1 MPCTFSRNQ
10 SDMVTLVL
18 FYRNAS
24 HVGQVGAPLYTL
36 DARMMNDHKLA
47 DQKPSDHR
55 PTDHH
60 RFADL
65 HRFNGDG
72 KLSEPARNEPTN
84 AYGHHKLMRQSADK
98 EYFLDYELD
107 GRSNSYRAAP
117 INYRHRL
124 LKRSP
129 ASSLITRQDGR
140 NQSKHE
146 RPNSNENHRL
156 TSSIG
161 NVSMVNGISSLMQLL
176 AIKGHLNQ
184 SRLASMIGEEQT
196 ISQEQ
201 QISAPDSASNQT
213 KLINVERRSKANG
226 QARAQLEKSLF
237 YQLQQDRESWQQTES
252 NLPERRNQVNNLFG
266 RTSAVATGGEL
277 LAGGDASLSRAPIE
291 FSPGSLVRSP
301 AVDQLEDQPQHFVAP
316 QLANRIRLNWPP
328 ARLRQ
333 YQPYN
338 SLANLDGTSNSTYSH
353 RKLESRSQTN
363 HVKSD
368 PLLHFNALLSIK
380 NATEEDAG
388 EYLCEFCCLDL
399 VSLRELKKLR
409 KWRKKSRK
417 FVRIIFLGHSQH
429 TVFSNN
435 FSLKFLEN
443 AVSGP

>member
-1 MPCTFSRNQ
+1 
-10 SDMVTLVL
+10 MVTLVL

-47 DQKPSDHR
+47 DQRPPADHR
-55 PTDHH
+55 DHQKY
-60 RFADL
+60 AVL
-65 HRFNGDG
+65 HRFNEDVLVGDR
-72 KLSEPARNEPTN
+72 KLSGSPKNEP
-84 AYGHHKLMRQSADK
+84 AYGHHKLMRQSGDK
-98 EYFLDYELD
+98 EYFLDDQLD
-107 GRSNSYRAAP
+107 SQSNRASP

-129 ASSLITRQDGR
+129 ASPLITRQGAR
-140 NQSKHE
+140 NQNSSKHE
-146 RPNSNENHRL
+146 RTNSNENHRL

-184 SRLASMIGEEQT
+184 SRLAAMIGEEQT

-201 QISAPDSASNQT
+201 QISAPDNASNQT
-213 KLINVERRSKANG
+213 KLINVEKKSAANG
-226 QARAQLEKSLF
+226 QAEKSLF
-237 YQLQQDRESWQQTES
+237 YQLQHDRQSDRQPDRQAERESWQQTES
-252 NLPERRNQVNNLFG
+252 NLPERRNQVNNNNLFG
-266 RTSAVATGGEL
+266 RTGATGGEPL
-277 LAGGDASLSRAPIE
+277 TGGGASLARAPIE
-291 FSPGSLVRSP
+291 FNGGNLVRSP

-338 SLANLDGTSNSTYSH
+338 NPQSLDSGASSNSTYGS

-388 EYLCEFCCLDL
+388 EYLCEF
-399 VSLRELKKLR
+399 
-409 KWRKKSRK
+409 
-417 FVRIIFLGHSQH
+417 FQATFLW
-429 TVFSNN
+429 
-435 FSLKFLEN
+435 FL
-443 AVSGP
+443 